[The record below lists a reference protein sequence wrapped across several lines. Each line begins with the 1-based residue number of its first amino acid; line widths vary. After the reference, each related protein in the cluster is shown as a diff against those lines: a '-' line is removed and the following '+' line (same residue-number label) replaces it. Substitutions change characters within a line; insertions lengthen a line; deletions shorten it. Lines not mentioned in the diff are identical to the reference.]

1 MDELVLIASGAEAN
15 LYKGRFLGYDVVIKH
30 RVSKPYR
37 DVKLDLVIRRD
48 RTLTEAKIML
58 LAMSL
63 GVRVPT
69 VLYVDL
75 ENSIIVMEYVE
86 GVLLRDYIG
95 LVDEDVRR
103 AYLELLGVYVG
114 KLHKNDITHGD
125 LTTSNVIVSSN
136 GSLYIIDFGLSK
148 ISNDVEDK
156 AVDIHLLMRSFESI
170 HYNMSK
176 ELLTYFLRGYRSVL
190 SPNEVNEILNTVKEI
205 RLRGRY
211 VEERRVRKS

>member
-1 MDELVLIASGAEAN
+1 MLIASGAEAN
-15 LYKGRFLGYDVVIKH
+15 LYRGRFLGYDVVVKH

-37 DVKLDLVIRRD
+37 DVKLDLMIRRD

-95 LVDEDVRR
+95 LVDEGVRR

>member
-15 LYKGRFLGYDVVIKH
+15 LYKGRFLGYDVVVKH

-37 DVKLDLVIRRD
+37 DVKLDLMIRRD

-136 GSLYIIDFGLSK
+136 GSLYIIDFG
-148 ISNDVEDK
+148 
-156 AVDIHLLMRSFESI
+156 
-170 HYNMSK
+170 
-176 ELLTYFLRGYRSVL
+176 
-190 SPNEVNEILNTVKEI
+190 
-205 RLRGRY
+205 
-211 VEERRVRKS
+211 

>member
-15 LYKGRFLGYDVVIKH
+15 LYRGRFLGYDVVVKH

-69 VLYVDL
+69 LLYVDL

-95 LVDEDVRR
+95 LVDEGVRR

-190 SPNEVNEILNTVKEI
+190 STTEVNEILNTVKEI

>member
-1 MDELVLIASGAEAN
+1 MLIASGAEAN
-15 LYKGRFLGYDVVIKH
+15 LYRGRFLGYDVVVKH

-69 VLYVDL
+69 LLYVDL

-95 LVDEDVRR
+95 LVDEGVRR

-190 SPNEVNEILNTVKEI
+190 STTEVNEILNTVKEI

>member
-1 MDELVLIASGAEAN
+1 MLIASGAEAN

>member
-1 MDELVLIASGAEAN
+1 MLIASGAEAN
-15 LYKGRFLGYDVVIKH
+15 LYRGRFLGYDVVVKH

-37 DVKLDLVIRRD
+37 DVKLDLMIRRD

-190 SPNEVNEILNTVKEI
+190 STNEVNNILNTVKEI

>member
-15 LYKGRFLGYDVVIKH
+15 LYRGRFLGYDVVVKH

-69 VLYVDL
+69 LLYVDL

-95 LVDEDVRR
+95 LVDEGVRR

>member
-15 LYKGRFLGYDVVIKH
+15 LYKGRFLGYDVVVKH

-37 DVKLDLVIRRD
+37 DVKLDLMIRRD

-114 KLHKNDITHGD
+114 KLHKNDITHG
-125 LTTSNVIVSSN
+125 
-136 GSLYIIDFGLSK
+136 
-148 ISNDVEDK
+148 
-156 AVDIHLLMRSFESI
+156 
-170 HYNMSK
+170 
-176 ELLTYFLRGYRSVL
+176 
-190 SPNEVNEILNTVKEI
+190 
-205 RLRGRY
+205 
-211 VEERRVRKS
+211 

>member
-1 MDELVLIASGAEAN
+1 VLIASGAEAN
-15 LYKGRFLGYDVVIKH
+15 LYKGRFLGYDVVVKH

-37 DVKLDLVIRRD
+37 DVKLDLMIRRD